1 MSQNENWETA
11 FCAAYNACYKQLY
24 FMSLGLLHNEQDA
37 EDLVQE
43 TLLKA
48 YKGYKNLKEKAFF
61 KTWIIKIWLNQSRR
75 FYSKH
80 RRDYPAKP
88 YSETDGYREYNA
100 QWDEKLTLLSHLNRL
115 SDSHRQMIVLRYFSQ
130 LTVPEMARILRLP
143 QGTVK
148 SRLSRALHNLKILY
162 EEES

>member
-1 MSQNENWETA
+1 MSENENWETE
-11 FCAAYNACYKQLY
+11 FCAAYHDCYKQLY

-43 TLLKA
+43 TLIQA
-48 YKGYKNLKEKAFF
+48 YKGYKNLREKAFF
-61 KTWIIKIWLNQSRR
+61 KTWIIKIWINQSRR

-80 RRDYPAKP
+80 RRACLEKP
-88 YSETDGYREYNA
+88 FSGTDSYMEYNT
-100 QWDEKLTLLSHLNRL
+100 QWDEKLTLLSRLNRL

-130 LTVPEMARILRLP
+130 LTVPEIAHILRLP

-148 SRLSRALHNLKILY
+148 SRLSRALHHLKVLY
-162 EEES
+162 EEEI